1 MQRYSCVIIEDEPLA
16 LEKVELFI
24 EKHPLLS
31 CAAKFY
37 NLQEGWT
44 YLMQHAVDIV
54 FLDLNVGG
62 YFSFDRLEKD
72 FISSKIIITSA
83 YPQHA
88 LKGFELNVVDYL
100 VKPFTYERWET
111 AADRAIAA
119 LHSIGKVVGIKS
131 EGRIV
136 RIPVKDIL
144 YIEGMDDYR
153 RVHTTTHRWMTLQTF
168 GQLEEML
175 TDTPLVRIHRS
186 YMVNREHII
195 SYTTKEVHIANTTLP
210 IAAGR
215 KV

>member
-1 MQRYSCVIIEDEPLA
+1 MRQYSCVIIEDEPLA

-24 EKHPLLS
+24 QRHEQLY

-37 NLQEGWT
+37 HLEEGWD
-44 YLMQHAVDIV
+44 YLLHHAIDIV

-62 YFSFDRLEKD
+62 HFSFDRLERD
-72 FISSKIIITSA
+72 FISSKIVITSA

-100 VKPFTYERWET
+100 VKPFTYDRWEV
-111 AADRAIAA
+111 AANRAIAA
-119 LHSIGKVVGIKS
+119 LSVIGKVVSIKS

-136 RIPVKDIL
+136 RIPIKDII

-168 GQLEEML
+168 TQLEEL
-175 TDTPLVRIHRS
+175 LADTSMVRIHRS
-186 YMVNREHII
+186 YMVNREHI
-195 SYTTKEVHIANTTLP
+195 SSFNSKEVIIEKMSFP

-215 KV
+215 KI

>member
-16 LEKVELFI
+16 MEKLELFI
-24 EKHPLLS
+24 EKHPLLT
-31 CAAKFY
+31 CVAKFY
-37 NLQEGWT
+37 HLEEGWD
-44 YLMQHAVDIV
+44 YLLQHSVDIV

-100 VKPFTYERWET
+100 VKPITYERWES
-111 AADRAIAA
+111 AADRAIAV
-119 LHSIGKVVGIKS
+119 LNTVGKVVSIKS
-131 EGRIV
+131 EGRTV

-153 RVHTTTHRWMTLQTF
+153 RVHTTTYRWMTLQTF
-168 GQLEEML
+168 TQLEEL
-175 TDTPLVRIHRS
+175 LADTALVRIHRS
-186 YMVNREHII
+186 YMVNRYHI
-195 SYTTKEVHIANTTLP
+195 TTYNSKEVQIGGVTLP

-215 KV
+215 KI

>member
-1 MQRYSCVIIEDEPLA
+1 MQLYSCVIIEDEPLA

-24 EKHPLLS
+24 EKHPLLT

-37 NLQEGWT
+37 HLEEGWE
-44 YLMQHAVDIV
+44 YLMHHAVDIV

-62 YFSFDRLEKD
+62 YFSFDRLERD

-100 VKPFTYERWET
+100 VKPFTNERWES
-111 AADRAIAA
+111 AVDRAITA
-119 LHSIGKVVGIKS
+119 LNTVGKVVAIKS
-131 EGRIV
+131 EGRTV

-153 RVHTTTHRWMTLQTF
+153 RIHTTTHRWMTLQTF

-175 TDTPLVRIHRS
+175 TDTSLVRIHRS

-195 SYTTKEVHIANTTLP
+195 SYNAKEVQVANTTLP

-215 KV
+215 KI

>member
-1 MQRYSCVIIEDEPLA
+1 MRQYSCVIIEDEPLA

-24 EKHPLLS
+24 KKQPLLT

-37 NLQEGWT
+37 HLEEGWD
-44 YLMQHAVDIV
+44 YLMHHAIDIV

-100 VKPFTYERWET
+100 VKPFTFDRWKV
-111 AADRAIAA
+111 AVDRSIAA
-119 LHSIGKVVGIKS
+119 LSVIGKVIAIKS

-136 RIPVKDIL
+136 RIPVMDII

-168 GQLEEML
+168 TQLEEL
-175 TDTPLVRIHRS
+175 LADTPMVRIHRS
-186 YMVNREHII
+186 YMVNREHI
-195 SYTTKEVHIANTTLP
+195 SSFNSREVIIDKMSFP

-215 KV
+215 KL

>member
-24 EKHPLLS
+24 EKHPLLT

-37 NLQEGWT
+37 HLEEGWE
-44 YLMQHAVDIV
+44 YLMHHAIDIV

-111 AADRAIAA
+111 AVDRATTA
-119 LHSIGKVVGIKS
+119 LNTVGKVVAIKS
-131 EGRIV
+131 EGRTV

-153 RVHTTTHRWMTLQTF
+153 RIHTTTHRWMTLQTF
-168 GQLEEML
+168 TQLEEL
-175 TDTPLVRIHRS
+175 LADTALVRIHRS
-186 YMVNREHII
+186 YMVNRDHII
-195 SYTTKEVHIANTTLP
+195 TYNSKEVQVANTTLP

-215 KV
+215 KL

>member
-24 EKHPLLS
+24 EKHPHLV

-37 NLQEGWT
+37 HLEEGWE
-44 YLMQHAVDIV
+44 YLLQHSVDIV

-100 VKPFTYERWET
+100 VKPITYERWES
-111 AADRAIAA
+111 AAGRAIVA
-119 LHSIGKVVGIKS
+119 LNTVGKAVSIKS
-131 EGRIV
+131 EGRTV

-153 RVHTTTHRWMTLQTF
+153 RIHTTTHRWMTLQTF
-168 GQLEEML
+168 TQLEEL
-175 TDTPLVRIHRS
+175 LADTAILRIHRS
-186 YMVNREHII
+186 YMVNRDHII
-195 SYTTKEVHIANTTLP
+195 SYTAKEVHIANTTLP

-215 KV
+215 KL

>member
-24 EKHPLLS
+24 EKHAHLA

-37 NLQEGWT
+37 HLEEGWE
-44 YLMQHAVDIV
+44 YLLQHSVDIV

-111 AADRAIAA
+111 AVDRAIAA
-119 LHSIGKVVGIKS
+119 LNIVGKVVSIKS
-131 EGRIV
+131 EGRII

-153 RVHTTTHRWMTLQTF
+153 RIHTTTHRWMTLQTF
-168 GQLEEML
+168 TQLEELLMG
-175 TDTPLVRIHRS
+175 TTLVRIHRS
-186 YMVNREHII
+186 YMVNRDHI
-195 SYTTKEVHIANTTLP
+195 TTHNSKEVQIGDITLP
-210 IAAGR
+210 IASGR
-215 KV
+215 KL